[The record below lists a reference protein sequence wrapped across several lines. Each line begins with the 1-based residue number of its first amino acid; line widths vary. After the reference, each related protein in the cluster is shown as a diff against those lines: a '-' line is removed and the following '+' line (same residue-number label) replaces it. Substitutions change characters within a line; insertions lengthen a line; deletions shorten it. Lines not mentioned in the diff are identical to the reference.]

1 MAAHQTVRAI
11 DVGYGNT
18 KFTLDE
24 RGTCRVFPSLAPLA
38 DARALRSG
46 VLADRRTRIV
56 TVDGLAYEVGPDVT
70 LFADSPLLHSSYI
83 EAPEYRALVYGALDT
98 MQVSQ
103 VDLLVTGLPV
113 HLHQLRS
120 ARLKQ
125 LLTGKHVIRQDLT
138 VTIAEVAVVA
148 QPVGGLIAYSQECE
162 EWATTQSRIRLLI
175 DPGLFSLDWLVVQ
188 GLKEVPGLSQSIE
201 GGVCEVLK
209 GVAQQLTS
217 DFGECYGNLRKID
230 DGLRGAPW
238 QIHGQPADVDRYR
251 AIATAAAARH
261 VRTMRNYVVSQLRSI
276 EEIVLVGGGAT
287 HFEPAIRSAFPDL
300 PLTTVEDPITA
311 NVRGFQVIGRSLK
324 QRKAA

>member
-1 MAAHQTVRAI
+1 M
-11 DVGYGNT
+11 
-18 KFTLDE
+18 
-24 RGTCRVFPSLAPLA
+24 LAE
-38 DARALRSG
+38 
-46 VLADRRTRIV
+46 RRTRIV
-56 TVDGLAYEVGPDVT
+56 VVDGQAYEVGPDVT
-70 LFADSPLLHSSYI
+70 LFTDSPLLHSSYI
-83 EAPEYRALVYGALDT
+83 ETPEYRALVYGALDS

-113 HLHQLRS
+113 HLHHSRA

-125 LLTGKHVIRQDLT
+125 LLTGTHAIRDDLT

-148 QPVGGLIAYSQECE
+148 QPVGGLIAYSQECD

-209 GVAQQLTS
+209 SVAQELS
-217 DFGECYGNLRKID
+217 RDFGECYGNLRKID

-238 QIHGQPADVDRYR
+238 YVDGKPVEVEAYR
-251 AIATAAAARH
+251 ATASAAAARH
-261 VRTMRNYVVSQLRSI
+261 VRTMRNYVITFLRNI

-287 HFEPAIRSAFPDL
+287 HFEAAIRSAFPDL
-300 PLTTVEDPITA
+300 PVQTVEDPITA
-311 NVRGFQVIGRSLK
+311 NVRGFQIIGRSLR